1 MIHFRIYRPSE
12 NIIYGNCSIFG
23 NNVFVFENTK
33 YGCNFVKSFTK
44 SKKDKVMLGYDV
56 SDGVTLFDGD
66 IIKLNDQS
74 IYEIKIVNGQL
85 QFHMIN
91 GPQKQLSPQLNQL
104 NQLKVIDTIYHCTII

>member
-1 MIHFRIYRPSE
+1 MIHFRIYKPSE

-33 YGCNFVKSFTK
+33 YGRNFVKNFTK

-56 SDGVTLFDGD
+56 KDKVTLFDGD

-91 GPQKQLSPQLNQL
+91 GPQKQQEPQL
-104 NQLKVIDTIYHCTII
+104 NQLKVIDTIYHCPII